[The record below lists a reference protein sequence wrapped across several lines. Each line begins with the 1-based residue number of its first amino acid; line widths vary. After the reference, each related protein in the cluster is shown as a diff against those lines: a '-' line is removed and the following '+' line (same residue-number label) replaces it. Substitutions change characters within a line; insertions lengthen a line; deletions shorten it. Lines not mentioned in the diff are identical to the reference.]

1 MEGQRPVHGKP
12 SFFKELRLAIQG
24 KEKNFTE
31 GSLRRAMFMLAVPMI
46 LEMVMESL
54 FAVADIFFVSQVS
67 VEAVAAVGLTESILA
82 IVYSVAMG
90 LSMGAMAMISR
101 RVGEKKPEKAA
112 EVAVNALITT
122 VGISLLVAVP
132 GITFAPDILRLMGG
146 SESLVATGTG
156 YIRWMMGG
164 NVTIMLL
171 FLINAIFRGAGD
183 AAVAMR
189 VLWLSNGLNMVLDP
203 LFIFGWGPFP
213 EMGVT
218 GAAVATNIGRGVG
231 VSWQLYLLFRSDM
244 LIKLT
249 RKALVLSRELSVRL
263 LKISAGGMGQF
274 LISSAS
280 WIFLARIV
288 AISGSEALAGYTIAI
303 RIIIF
308 TILPSWGLANAAAT
322 LVGQNLG
329 AGQPER
335 AEKSAWLAAWYN
347 AGFLAFVTLLFFL
360 WSDGFIQLFSAEEGV
375 VAHGTMALRVISLG
389 YIFYALEMV
398 LGQCFNGAGDTRT
411 PTILNLAGYWL
422 VQIPLAWVLAVEMG
436 YGATGVFAAIAIS
449 SVMLALG
456 AVLLFRRG
464 KWKHTVV

>member
-249 RKALVLSRELSVRL
+249 RKALVLSQELSVRL